1 MTPESL
7 VGESS
12 AITSPRQREILQLT
26 IDGLTNREIA
36 AKLGVSVKTI
46 EAHSHNLVMRLTDSS
61 NGFEKSRRKL
71 VTEYIIRE
79 VSNGNI
85 FIGEIPDRVVL
96 TKRQGMVAACLMHG
110 ETNDEISKAL
120 YVTRAKV
127 EFDLLNIYRG
137 LGIEARPRHYFHL
150 RAVAILAA
158 CIANKRIAVSK

>member
-12 AITSPRQREILQLT
+12 AITAPRQREILQLT

-71 VTEYIIRE
+71 VTDYIIRE

-96 TKRQGMVAACLMHG
+96 TKRQGMVAACL
-110 ETNDEISKAL
+110 
-120 YVTRAKV
+120 
-127 EFDLLNIYRG
+127 
-137 LGIEARPRHYFHL
+137 
-150 RAVAILAA
+150 
-158 CIANKRIAVSK
+158 